1 LFHPHRRDESWR
13 AEVGNGGLVAGF
25 VGRAIASLDVLV
37 NPGSHETFCQ
47 VVQEA
52 LCAGVPVI
60 AAASGGPLDLVRHG
74 ENGWLWAGDD
84 PEVLAAQVA
93 AVRDDPAELADVR
106 SRARSS
112 VSFRTW
118 SRVTDQLLSHYRTA
132 LDEHPAQHVRRSIG
146 A

>member
-1 LFHPHRRDESWR
+1 VFTGQLTGVE
-13 AEVGNGGLVAGF
+13 L
-25 VGRAIASLDVLV
+25 GRTMASLDMLV
-37 NPGSHETFCQ
+37 HPGADETFCQ

-74 ENGWLWAGDD
+74 DNGWLWAGDD
-84 PEVLAAQVA
+84 AAVLAAQVA
-93 AVRDDPAELADVR
+93 AVRDDPGQLTEVR
-106 SRARSS
+106 ERTRAS

-118 SRVTDQLLSHYRTA
+118 ARVTDQLVAHYA
-132 LDEHPAQHVRRSIG
+132 SVRDSDARIHAVRQIG